1 MGTVQARRRITKRLA
16 GRPARPGALARQR
29 RIRADLLVR
38 RNAARRALARTSR
51 SLQAVLHLG
60 RALTSLKHLGDLVTL
75 QLVPE
80 VARLLGAERATVY
93 LADAA
98 RGELVSLVAMGM
110 DFKELR
116 FPLTRGIAGAAA
128 SGTAVVNVA
137 DAHRDSRFNPEF
149 DRHSGFRTRSVL
161 AAPMRDA
168 AGTLVGV
175 LQVLNKRRG
184 GRFTAEDE
192 SLLSAIAAEASVAV
206 VHARLV
212 EAERQLFESCI
223 TTLAATLDARDP
235 YTAGHTHRVTEYA
248 VGIGKALGLARAELD
263 RIRLAG
269 ILHDMGKIV
278 VPDAVL
284 TQAWGSDRTKFE
296 IMKTHA
302 SYTRVIVRTLKRPP
316 ELDALPDEAAMHH
329 ERVDGSGYPGGLKG
343 EAIPLIARVLAV
355 ADVFDAITSKRVYHD
370 PMPID
375 RALAFIRQG
384 AGTHFSP
391 DLVDAFFRYFVMEL
405 QDRFR

>member
-1 MGTVQARRRITKRLA
+1 VRANGAGVLARHRRLRDTLIRRRDA
-16 GRPARPGALARQR
+16 S
-29 RIRADLLVR
+29 
-38 RNAARRALARTSR
+38 RRALTRATR
-51 SLQAVLHLG
+51 SLHAVLHLG
-60 RALTSLKHLGDLVTL
+60 RALTSLRHLGDLVTR

-93 LADAA
+93 LADAD
-98 RGELVSLVAMGM
+98 RGELYSLVAMGM
-110 DFKELR
+110 DFTELR

-128 SGTAVVNVA
+128 TGLAVVNVA
-137 DAHRDSRFNPEF
+137 DDHRDPRFNPEF
-149 DRHSGFRTRSVL
+149 DRQSGFRTRSVL

-168 AGTLVGV
+168 TGALVGV
-175 LQVLNKRRG
+175 LQVLNRRG
-184 GRFTAEDE
+184 GGRFSREDE
-192 SLLSAIAAEASVAV
+192 SLLAAIAAEASVAV

-212 EAERQLFESCI
+212 EAERQIFESCI

-235 YTAGHTHRVTEYA
+235 YTAGHTHRVTDYA
-248 VGIGKALGLARAELD
+248 VGIGKEMGLGRGELD

-302 SYTRVIVRTLKRPP
+302 DYTRVIVKTLKRPA
-316 ELDALPDEAAMHH
+316 ELETLPDEAALHH
-329 ERVDGSGYPGGLKG
+329 ERVDGSGYPEGLKG
-343 EAIPLIARVLAV
+343 EAIPLIARILAV

-370 PMPID
+370 PMPIET
-375 RALAFIRQG
+375 ALAFIRQG

-391 DLVDAFFRYFVMEL
+391 ELVEAFFRYFERDL
-405 QDRFR
+405 RLRFR